1 MGILEAESEIHRNY
15 NSCPSARGI
24 LDLDTLSAVRLYN
37 YNSRHSARNYF
48 YFRQNNNISV
58 SDITTL
64 AHAGIKKKLA
74 KGRCSYNSRSSVR
87 GILCS
92 IEKGEKTDDYNSR
105 YSVRNYFR
113 QSNNISVSDITTL
126 AHAGIEKTKSTK
138 VRCDYNSRSSTRN
151 SSVSRKRFEMPK
163 RRCDY
168 NSFQSHNER
177 YWIAPENLPKHF
189 LKSFVYYNAHPSG
202 AGLFCFSKRIVLY
215 RYVDYIILFLF

>member
-74 KGRCSYNSRSSVR
+74 KGRCSYNSRSS
-87 GILCS
+87 
-92 IEKGEKTDDYNSR
+92 
-105 YSVRNYFR
+105 
-113 QSNNISVSDITTL
+113 
-126 AHAGIEKTKSTK
+126 
-138 VRCDYNSRSSTRN
+138 TRN

-168 NSFQSHNER
+168 NSFQSYHER

-189 LKSFVYYNAHPSG
+189 LKSFVYYNARHSG
-202 AGLFCFSKRIVLY
+202 AGLFLFFETYRSISLRRLYHTFPFLTNAFLENSAVLSLW
-215 RYVDYIILFLF
+215 VSFKSQISSAASC

>member
-1 MGILEAESEIHRNY
+1 MPRAILQRMPIEMGLKCFLILLSLNRKENYNSRPFKRWAYWKSEIHRNY

-74 KGRCSYNSRSSVR
+74 KGRCSYNSRSS
-87 GILCS
+87 
-92 IEKGEKTDDYNSR
+92 
-105 YSVRNYFR
+105 
-113 QSNNISVSDITTL
+113 
-126 AHAGIEKTKSTK
+126 
-138 VRCDYNSRSSTRN
+138 TRN
-151 SSVSRKRFEMPK
+151 SSVKCKRFEIFEMPK

-168 NSFQSHNER
+168 NSFQSHN
-177 YWIAPENLPKHF
+177 IMNDT
-189 LKSFVYYNAHPSG
+189 
-202 AGLFCFSKRIVLY
+202 GLHRSICQNTF
-215 RYVDYIILFLF
+215 

>member
-24 LDLDTLSAVRLYN
+24 LDLDTLSAVHLYN

-48 YFRQNNNISV
+48 
-58 SDITTL
+58 
-64 AHAGIKKKLA
+64 
-74 KGRCSYNSRSSVR
+74 
-87 GILCS
+87 
-92 IEKGEKTDDYNSR
+92 
-105 YSVRNYFR
+105 YFR

-126 AHAGIEKTKSTK
+126 AHAGIEKTKSTM

-168 NSFQSHNER
+168 NSFQSHNKR

-189 LKSFVYYNAHPSG
+189 LKSFVYYNARPSG

>member
-48 YFRQNNNISV
+48 
-58 SDITTL
+58 
-64 AHAGIKKKLA
+64 
-74 KGRCSYNSRSSVR
+74 
-87 GILCS
+87 
-92 IEKGEKTDDYNSR
+92 
-105 YSVRNYFR
+105 R

-138 VRCDYNSRSSTRN
+138 VLCDYNSRSSTRN

-168 NSFQSHNER
+168 NSFQSYHER

-189 LKSFVYYNAHPSG
+189 LKSFVYYNARPSG
-202 AGLFCFSKRIVLY
+202 AGLFLFFETYRSISLRRLYHTFPFLTNAFLENSAVGEFQISNFFRRILLNLY
-215 RYVDYIILFLF
+215 IFTF

>member
-1 MGILEAESEIHRNY
+1 M
-15 NSCPSARGI
+15 
-24 LDLDTLSAVRLYN
+24 DTLSAVRLYN

-48 YFRQNNNISV
+48 YFRQSNNISV

-74 KGRCSYNSRSSVR
+74 KGRCSYNSRSSVRGILEFVIETHPYYNSRPSTR

-126 AHAGIEKTKSTK
+126 AHAGIEKEIDKWTM
-138 VRCDYNSRSSTRN
+138 RLQLPLLDEE
-151 SSVSRKRFEMPK
+151 RFANYKQFETPK
-163 RRCDY
+163 RHCDY
-168 NSFQSHNER
+168 NSFQSRNEL
-177 YWIAPENLPKHF
+177 YGIVPENLLKHF
-189 LKSFVYYNAHPSG
+189 LKSFVYYNARPSG
-202 AGLFCFSKRIVLY
+202 AGLFLFS
-215 RYVDYIILFLF
+215 